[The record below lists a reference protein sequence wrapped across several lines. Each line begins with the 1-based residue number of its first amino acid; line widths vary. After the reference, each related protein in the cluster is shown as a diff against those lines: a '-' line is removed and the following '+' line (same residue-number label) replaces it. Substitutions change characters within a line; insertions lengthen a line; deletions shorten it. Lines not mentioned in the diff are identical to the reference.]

1 MHATCIRAYER
12 CTYTPVLENWGGEA
26 YSEAW
31 NSSLWLLAPRHG
43 LSCISLCYQ
52 IRVRLILDNYKR
64 TCLID
69 HYITGSDNWVHAALQ
84 LCMCMLLCVL
94 DCIGAQPYV
103 AIQIILLQAYS
114 KCGNP
119 KEAELLLQ
127 DTVVSDCYSVLH
139 ERHALVVLA
148 EMAQWM

>member
-1 MHATCIRAYER
+1 M
-12 CTYTPVLENWGGEA
+12 YTPVLEQ
-26 YSEAW
+26 
-31 NSSLWLLAPRHG
+31 RHG
-43 LSCISLCYQ
+43 VSYISLCYQ
-52 IRVRLILDNYKR
+52 MRVRLILGNYSKQ

-69 HYITGSDNWVHAALQ
+69 HYITGSGNWVHAALQ

-148 EMAQWM
+148 EMAQ

>member
-1 MHATCIRAYER
+1 MHATCVRAYER
-12 CTYTPVLENWGGEA
+12 CTYTPVLA
-26 YSEAW
+26 QR
-31 NSSLWLLAPRHG
+31 LG

-52 IRVRLILDNYKR
+52 MRVRLILGNYSKQ

-148 EMAQWM
+148 EMAQ